1 MRNLSKLIAA
11 VMLMTAASN
20 APAVVIDFEDS
31 SNLGVTLGGGMTWNG
46 TGGGH
51 LFLQSFPT
59 FVDPFAY
66 PDYIHFDSETYVNS
80 FQLNAMPWEG
90 ALFGIESLNINAYN
104 VNNEVVW
111 STSFLDIGGVSELS
125 NYTNWSDWLTVSVE
139 TGGIAT
145 LEFIQHRGPGGGNN
159 NFFPSID
166 NLVINEPFANV
177 PEPSTLALFGLGLL
191 GLGFSRKKK
200 LT

>member
-1 MRNLSKLIAA
+1 MKSLSKFIAA
-11 VMLMTAASN
+11 VMLIAAVNN
-20 APAVVIDFEDS
+20 ASAVVLDFEDS

-46 TGGGH
+46 VGGGH
-51 LFLQSFPT
+51 LYLDSFPT
-59 FVDPFAY
+59 FVNPFDY
-66 PDYIHFDSETYVNS
+66 PDYIYFDSDTYVNS

-90 ALFGIESLNINAYN
+90 ALYGIESLNINAYN
-104 VNNEVVW
+104 TAGEVVW
-111 STSFLDIGGVSELS
+111 STSFIDIGGVSELS

-139 TGGIAT
+139 TGGITT

-166 NLVINEPFANV
+166 NLVIGV
-177 PEPSTLALFGLGLL
+177 PESSTLALLGLGLL
-191 GLGFSRKKK
+191 GAGFARKKK